1 MAASGPGGSG
11 SRRGQQTE
19 TTVPQYAYEAI
30 NEAGNTVKGMLEA
43 DSADAAKVRLSG
55 MGYIP
60 VSVQKGLGATSSGS
74 FGESLEDM
82 LTRVGPQE
90 LILFTKQLKTMLG
103 AGLSMLEILR
113 VLEQQSENP
122 KLRRV
127 CARMT
132 DAVKKG
138 SSISAAMAA
147 EKSVFNELYVSMV
160 RAGEAAG
167 ALPSVLE
174 RLTYIISH
182 EHQVRTDIKSAL
194 QYPITVVIALF
205 GAFFFLLKFVVPT
218 FAGIFANAK
227 IELPWPTRM
236 AMHLHTVI
244 SEYWYISFSLLFAV
258 VLVLYL
264 WFRTE
269 NGKVIRDA
277 FFLRIPVVGMLLRKA
292 AMSRFAAIFSIL
304 QASGVPVLTT
314 IDILVGTIGNA
325 AIAKEFR
332 RIQEMIRSGQG
343 LAGPLSRAKYFT
355 PMVVTMVAVGEE
367 SGNLDEMLSAISEH
381 YDAEV
386 AFAVKR
392 LSDALG
398 PVLIVGLAAVV
409 GFFALAIFMPMWDLT
424 QAQTKM

>member
-1 MAASGPGGSG
+1 M
-11 SRRGQQTE
+11 
-19 TTVPQYAYEAI
+19 PQYAYEAI
-30 NEAGNTVKGMLEA
+30 NESGNTVKGVLEA
-43 DSADAAKVRLSG
+43 DSTDAVKARLSG

-60 VSVQKGLGATSSGS
+60 VAVQKGVGGS
-74 FGESLEDM
+74 AGGFGENLEAM
-82 LTRVGPQE
+82 LSRVSAQE
-90 LILFTKQLKTMLG
+90 LILFTKQFKTMLG
-103 AGLSMLEILR
+103 AGLSMLEILK

-122 KLRRV
+122 RLRKV
-127 CARMT
+127 CANMA

-138 SSISAAMAA
+138 ATISDALAAQ
-147 EKSVFNELYVSMV
+147 KGVFSELYISMV

-167 ALPSVLE
+167 ALPAVLD
-174 RLTYIISH
+174 RLIYIVSH

-194 QYPITVVIALF
+194 QYPITVVIALG

-218 FAGIFANAK
+218 FAGIFASAK

-236 AMHLHTVI
+236 ALLLHDVI
-244 SEYWYISFSLLFAV
+244 DKYGFITFGSLFLV
-258 VLVLYL
+258 VVSLYL

-269 NGKVIRDA
+269 HGKVTRDA
-277 FFLRIPVVGMLLRKA
+277 FFLHIPIIGMLLRKA
-292 AMSRFAAIFSIL
+292 AMSRFASIFSIL

-325 AIAKEFR
+325 AIASEFR

-367 SGNLDEMLSAISEH
+367 SGNLDEMLSAISAH
-381 YDAEV
+381 YDTEV
-386 AFAVKR
+386 AYAVKR

-398 PVLIVGLAAVV
+398 PVLIVGLAGVV
-409 GFFALAIFMPMWDLT
+409 GFFAMAIFLPMWDMS
-424 QAQTKM
+424 QVAFKR

>member
-1 MAASGPGGSG
+1 M
-11 SRRGQQTE
+11 
-19 TTVPQYAYEAI
+19 PQFAYEAI
-30 NEAGNTVKGMLEA
+30 NEAGNPVKGVLEA
-43 DSADAAKVRLSG
+43 ETADAARTRLLG

-60 VSVQKGLGATSSGS
+60 VAVRKGVVAAATGG
-74 FGESLEDM
+74 FGESIEDA
-82 LTRVGPQE
+82 LTSISAQE
-90 LILFTKQLKTMLG
+90 MILFTKQLRTMLG

-122 KLRRV
+122 KLCRV
-127 CARMT
+127 CARMS
-132 DAVKKG
+132 DMVKKG
-138 SSISAAMAA
+138 ASISMAMAA
-147 EKSVFNELYVSMV
+147 QKGVFNELYISMV

-167 ALPSVLE
+167 ALPAVLE
-174 RLTYIISH
+174 RLIYIISH

-194 QYPITVVIALF
+194 QYPITVVFALF

-218 FAGIFANAK
+218 FAGVFASAK

-236 AMHLHTVI
+236 AMQMHVI
-244 SEYWYISFSLLFAV
+244 VGEYWYLTLSIFLSIV
-258 VLVLYL
+258 ITLYL

-269 NGKVIRDA
+269 NGRVTRDA
-277 FFLRIPVVGMLLRKA
+277 FFLHIPIVGMLLRKA

-332 RIQEMIRSGQG
+332 RIQEMIKSGQG

-398 PVLIVGLAAVV
+398 PVLIVGLAGVV

>member
-1 MAASGPGGSG
+1 M
-11 SRRGQQTE
+11 
-19 TTVPQYAYEAI
+19 PQFAYEAI
-30 NEAGNTVKGMLEA
+30 NESGNTVKGVLEA
-43 DSADAAKVRLSG
+43 DNADAVKSRLSG

-60 VSVQKGLGATSSGS
+60 VSVQKGGGVGGSGG
-74 FGESLEDM
+74 FGENLEAM
-82 LTRVGPQE
+82 LSRVSAQE
-90 LILFTKQLKTMLG
+90 LILFTKQFKTMLG
-103 AGLSMLEILR
+103 AGLSMLEILK

-122 KLRRV
+122 RLRKV
-127 CARMT
+127 CANMS

-138 SSISAAMAA
+138 ATISDALAAQ
-147 EKSVFNELYVSMV
+147 KGVFSELYISMV

-167 ALPSVLE
+167 ALPAVLD
-174 RLTYIISH
+174 RLIYIVSH

-194 QYPITVVIALF
+194 QYPVTVVIALG

-218 FAGIFANAK
+218 FAGIFASAK
-227 IELPWPTRM
+227 IELPWPTRT
-236 AMHLHTVI
+236 ALLLHDVI
-244 SEYWYISFSLLFAV
+244 DKYWYVTFGLTFAV
-258 VLVLYL
+258 IVSLYL

-269 NGKVIRDA
+269 HGKVTRDA
-277 FFLRIPVVGMLLRKA
+277 FFLHIPIVGMLLRKA
-292 AMSRFAAIFSIL
+292 AMSRFASIFSIL

-325 AIAKEFR
+325 AIASEFR

-381 YDAEV
+381 YDTEV
-386 AFAVKR
+386 AYAVKR

-398 PVLIVGLAAVV
+398 PVLIVGLAGVV
-409 GFFALAIFMPMWDLT
+409 GFFAMAIFLPMWDMS
-424 QAQTKM
+424 QVAFKR

>member
-1 MAASGPGGSG
+1 
-11 SRRGQQTE
+11 
-19 TTVPQYAYEAI
+19 VPQFNYEAI
-30 NEAGNTVKGMLEA
+30 NEAGHTIKGEIEA
-43 DSADAAKVRLSG
+43 TDADMARQRLSG

-60 VSVQKGLGATSSGS
+60 VAVHKGGLAQGGGG
-74 FGESLEDM
+74 FLED
-82 LTRVGPQE
+82 LETALSHVKAQE

-113 VLEQQSENP
+113 VLEQQTENP
-122 KLRRV
+122 RLRKV

-132 DAVKKG
+132 DDVKKG
-138 SSISAAMAA
+138 VSISEALAVH
-147 EKSVFNELYVSMV
+147 KGVFNDLYVSMV

-167 ALPSVLE
+167 ALPAVLD
-174 RLTYIISH
+174 RLIAIISH
-182 EHQVRTDIKSAL
+182 EHQVKSDIKSAL
-194 QYPITVVIALF
+194 QYPITVVIALV
-205 GAFFFLLKFVVPT
+205 GAFFFLLTFVVPT
-218 FAGIFANAK
+218 FASMFANAK
-227 IELPWPTRM
+227 IELPWPTKV
-236 AMHLHTVI
+236 AMHLHTILSQYGFVT
-244 SEYWYISFSLLFAV
+244 FGLLGMAIIA
-258 VLVLYL
+258 LYL

-269 NGKVIRDA
+269 GGKVARDA
-277 FFLRIPVVGMLLRKA
+277 FFLALPIIGSLFKKS
-292 AMSRFAAIFSIL
+292 AMSRFASIFAIL

-332 RIQEMIRSGQG
+332 RVQELIRSGQG

-367 SGNLDEMLSAISEH
+367 SGNLDEMLRAVSEH

-398 PVLIVGLAAVV
+398 PVLIVGLAGVV
-409 GFFALAIFMPMWDLT
+409 GFFALSIFMPMWDMT
-424 QAQTKM
+424 QLAGRG

>member
-1 MAASGPGGSG
+1 M
-11 SRRGQQTE
+11 
-19 TTVPQYAYEAI
+19 PQYAYEAI
-30 NEAGNTVKGMLEA
+30 NESGNTVKGALEA
-43 DSADAAKVRLSG
+43 DSSEAAKSRLLG

-60 VSVQKGLGATSSGS
+60 VAVHKGGVAGS
-74 FGESLEDM
+74 AGGFGETIENL
-82 LTRVGPQE
+82 LTRVSAQE
-90 LILFTKQLKTMLG
+90 LILFTKQFKTMLA
-103 AGLSMLEILR
+103 AGLSMLEILK

-122 KLRRV
+122 RLSRI
-127 CARMT
+127 CANMS
-132 DAVKKG
+132 DLVKKG
-138 SSISAAMAA
+138 ATISDALAAQ
-147 EKSVFNELYVSMV
+147 KGVFSELYVSMV

-167 ALPSVLE
+167 ALPSVLD
-174 RLTYIISH
+174 RLIYIISH

-236 AMHLHTVI
+236 AMHMHTVI
-244 SEYWYISFSLLFAV
+244 NEYWYLCLSVLVTV
-258 VLVLYL
+258 VLALYL

-269 NGKVIRDA
+269 GGKVTRDA
-277 FFLRIPVVGMLLRKA
+277 FFLHLPVIGNLLRKA

-325 AIAKEFR
+325 AIAREFR

-398 PVLIVGLAAVV
+398 PVLIVGLAGVV

-424 QAQTKM
+424 QVATKM

>member
-1 MAASGPGGSG
+1 M
-11 SRRGQQTE
+11 
-19 TTVPQYAYEAI
+19 PQFAYEAI
-30 NEAGNTVKGMLEA
+30 NESGNTVKGVLEA
-43 DSADAAKVRLSG
+43 DNVDAVKSRLSG

-60 VSVQKGLGATSSGS
+60 VSVQKGG
-74 FGESLEDM
+74 GESGGGFVESLNDM
-82 LTRVGPQE
+82 LASVKAQE
-90 LILFTKQLKTMLG
+90 LILFTKQFKTMLG
-103 AGLSMLEILR
+103 AGLSMLEILK

-122 KLRRV
+122 KLRKV
-127 CARMT
+127 CANMA

-138 SSISAAMAA
+138 STISDAMAA
-147 EKSVFNELYVSMV
+147 QKRVFSELYISMV

-174 RLTYIISH
+174 RLIYIISH

-194 QYPITVVIALF
+194 QYPITVVIALG

-218 FAGIFANAK
+218 FAGIFASAK

-236 AMHLHTVI
+236 AMHLHTLVN
-244 SEYWYISFSLLFAV
+244 EYWYITLGMILIVVIPFA
-258 VLVLYL
+258 L

-269 NGKVIRDA
+269 HGKVARDA
-277 FFLRIPVVGMLLRKA
+277 FFLHIPVVGMLLRKA

-325 AIAKEFR
+325 AIAQEFR

-381 YDAEV
+381 YDVEV

-409 GFFALAIFMPMWDLT
+409 GFFALAIFMPMWDLS
-424 QAQTKM
+424 QATLKM

>member
-1 MAASGPGGSG
+1 
-11 SRRGQQTE
+11 
-19 TTVPQYAYEAI
+19 VPQFAYEAI
-30 NEAGNTVKGMLEA
+30 NEAGNPVKGVLEA
-43 DSADAAKVRLSG
+43 DSADEVRSRLLG

-60 VSVQKGLGATSSGS
+60 VAVRKGVAAAVSGG
-74 FGESLEDM
+74 FGESLEDA
-82 LTRVGPQE
+82 LTMISAQE
-90 LILFTKQLKTMLG
+90 MILFTKQLRTMLG

-127 CARMT
+127 CARMS
-132 DAVKKG
+132 DMVKKG
-138 SSISAAMAA
+138 ASISAAMAA
-147 EKSVFNELYVSMV
+147 QKGVFNELYVSMV

-174 RLTYIISH
+174 RLIYIISH

-218 FAGIFANAK
+218 
-227 IELPWPTRM
+227 LPWPTRM
-236 AMHLHTVI
+236 AMHMHTLI
-244 SEYWYISFSLLFAV
+244 NEYWYLTFGSFLAV
-258 VLVLYL
+258 VVTLYL

-277 FFLRIPVVGMLLRKA
+277 FFLNIPIVGMLLRKA

-325 AIAKEFR
+325 AIAREFR
-332 RIQEMIRSGQG
+332 RIQEMIKSGQG

-398 PVLIVGLAAVV
+398 PVLIVGLAGVV

-424 QAQTKM
+424 QASSRM